1 MPSAVKIRRDE
12 FEIVKAAVQRVERR
26 NNSKFVMDQ
35 TRIEITD
42 DEGQS
47 VVEGGEDAAKAAVVF
62 D

>member
-35 TRIEITD
+35 TRVEITD

-47 VVEGGEDAAKAAVVF
+47 AIEGGEDAAKAAIVF

>member
-35 TRIEITD
+35 TRVEITD

-47 VVEGGEDAAKAAVVF
+47 AIEGGEDAAKAAVVF